1 MRAMQI
7 EPLSTELI
15 ERYLRSRQLR
25 FFRSDDGEEFM
36 MVLSNYERG
45 KLHVNLRIN
54 GLRPDIL
61 EISVSPAGYY
71 QASER
76 PRLMELVNEW
86 NRDTHWPK
94 AFVRETAAPSRVSVV
109 GESAYLLTDGIHLAA
124 LGNFIKSTV
133 EYGADLIEKIEQAIC
148 LPSADALEEWMD
160 RTG

>member
-1 MRAMQI
+1 MQI

-15 ERYLRSRQLR
+15 ERYLRSRHLR
-25 FFRSDDGEEFM
+25 FFRSDDGEEFL
-36 MVLSNYERG
+36 MVLSNIERG

-54 GLRPDIL
+54 GLRPDIF

-76 PRLMELVNEW
+76 PRLMELVNDW
-86 NRDTHWPK
+86 NRDNHWPK
-94 AFVRETAAPSRVSVV
+94 AFVRETAQPSHVSVV
-109 GESAYLLTDGIHLAA
+109 GESAYLLTDGIHLES

-133 EYGADLIEKIEQAIC
+133 EYGADLIEKIERAVC
-148 LPSADALEEWMD
+148 LPSADALEQWMD

>member
-1 MRAMQI
+1 MKI

-25 FFRSDDGEEFM
+25 FFRSDDDAEFM
-36 MVLSNYERG
+36 MVLSHHQRG
-45 KLHVNLRIN
+45 KLLVNLRIN

-71 QASER
+71 PASDR
-76 PRLMELVNEW
+76 PRLMELVNDW

-94 AFVRETAAPSRVSVV
+94 AFVRETAQPSHVSVV
-109 GESAYLLTDGIHLAA
+109 GESAYLLTDGIHLDG

-133 EYGADLIEKIEQAIC
+133 EYGADLIEKIEQAVS
-148 LPSADALEEWMD
+148 LPSADTLEEWMD

>member
-1 MRAMQI
+1 MQI
-7 EPLSTELI
+7 EPLSTDLI
-15 ERYLRSRQLR
+15 ERYLRSRHLR
-25 FFRSDDGEEFM
+25 FFRSDDGAEFM
-36 MVLSNYERG
+36 MVLSSCERG

-61 EISVSPAGYY
+61 EISISPAGYY

-76 PRLMELVNEW
+76 PRLMELVNDW
-86 NRDTHWPK
+86 N
-94 AFVRETAAPSRVSVV
+94 RETAAPSHVSVV

-148 LPSADALEEWMD
+148 LPSADTLEQWMD

>member
-1 MRAMQI
+1 MQI

-15 ERYLRSRQLR
+15 ERYLRSRHLR
-25 FFRSDDGEEFM
+25 FFRGDDGEEFL
-36 MVLSNYERG
+36 MVLSNIERG

-54 GLRPDIL
+54 GLRPDIF

-76 PRLMELVNEW
+76 PRLMELVNDW
-86 NRDTHWPK
+86 NRDNHWPK
-94 AFVRETAAPSRVSVV
+94 AFVRETAQPSHVSLV

-133 EYGADLIEKIEQAIC
+133 EYGADLIEKIERAVC
-148 LPSADALEEWMD
+148 LPSAGALEQWMD

>member
-1 MRAMQI
+1 MQI

-36 MVLSNYERG
+36 LVLSNYQRG
-45 KLHVNLRIN
+45 KLLVNLRIN

-71 QASER
+71 LASDR
-76 PRLMELVNEW
+76 PRLMELVNDW

-94 AFVRETAAPSRVSVV
+94 AFVRETAQPSHVSVA
-109 GESAYLLTDGIHLAA
+109 GESAYLLSDGIHLDG

-133 EYGADLIEKIEQAIC
+133 EYGADLIEKIEQAIS

>member
-1 MRAMQI
+1 MEI

-15 ERYLRSRQLR
+15 ERYLRSRHLR

-54 GLRPDIL
+54 GLRRDIF

-71 QASER
+71 HASDR
-76 PRLMELVNEW
+76 PRLMELVNDW

-94 AFVRETAAPSRVSVV
+94 AFVRETAQPSHVNVV
-109 GESAYLLTDGIHLAA
+109 GESAYLLTDGIHLDG
-124 LGNFIKSTV
+124 LSNFIKSTV
-133 EYGADLIEKIEQAIC
+133 EYGTDLIEKIERAVC

>member
-1 MRAMQI
+1 MQI

-25 FFRSDDGEEFM
+25 FFRSDDGEDFM

-54 GLRPDIL
+54 GLRRDVL
-61 EISVSPAGYY
+61 EISMTPAGYY
-71 QASER
+71 QAAAR
-76 PRLMELVNEW
+76 PRLMELVNDW

-94 AFVRETAAPSRVSVV
+94 AFVRETAGPNHVSVV
-109 GESAYLLTDGIHLAA
+109 AENAYLLTDGIHLAA
-124 LGNFIKSTV
+124 LGNFVRSTV
-133 EYGADLIEKIEQAIC
+133 EYGADLFKKIEQAVS
-148 LPSADALEEWMD
+148 LPSANALEEWMD

>member
-1 MRAMQI
+1 MEI
-7 EPLSTELI
+7 EPLSPELV
-15 ERYLRSRQLR
+15 ERYLRSRHLR

-54 GLRPDIL
+54 GLRRDIL

-71 QASER
+71 QASDR
-76 PRLMELVNEW
+76 PRLMELVNGW

-94 AFVRETAAPSRVSVV
+94 AFVRETAQPSHVNVV
-109 GESAYLLTDGIHLAA
+109 GESAYLLTDGIHLDA

-133 EYGADLIEKIEQAIC
+133 EYGTDLIEKIERAVC